1 MKKKDYENMYKCNQ
15 AAAPDPGISSCIEAN
30 TTAQMDTLI
39 NTIAKVLPFLWH
51 KTLLPFS
58 KL

>member
-39 NTIAKVLPFLWH
+39 NTIAKVLPFL
-51 KTLLPFS
+51 
-58 KL
+58 